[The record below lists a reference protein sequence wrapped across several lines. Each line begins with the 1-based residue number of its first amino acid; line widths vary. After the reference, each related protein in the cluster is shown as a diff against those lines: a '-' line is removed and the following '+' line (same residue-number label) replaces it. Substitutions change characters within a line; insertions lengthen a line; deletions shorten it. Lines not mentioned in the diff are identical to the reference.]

1 MIHQLIK
8 PFAYLF
14 YLFLFFQIGSGCT
27 STKTHKPMDDFAP
40 DSIANLLVEVEN
52 GTIFEYYEDG
62 LYEVR
67 NSMGERIGG
76 GPYKYEK
83 IDGINAKI
91 EYSDLRRITI
101 NFLNSNFGYYK
112 WNTPPYSSGRFEI
125 ISHKQKGPTSFEE
138 ALDYV
143 FDIGKRSKKNLS
155 PQSLPLGVYRF
166 FIQTQERP
174 SKKGILFFITI
185 NENGQYNFEQRHE
198 NPSPPHTSH
207 YRYSKKGAQ
216 KAELILDGFDKETFY
231 LTYQNT
237 DAGIFMKKS
246 ASSDRIFE
254 GIFLKE

>member
-1 MIHQLIK
+1 
-8 PFAYLF
+8 
-14 YLFLFFQIGSGCT
+14 
-27 STKTHKPMDDFAP
+27 MDDFAP

-101 NFLNSNFGYYK
+101 NFHNSNFGYYK
-112 WNTPPYSSGRFEI
+112 WNTPPYNSGRFEI

-143 FDIGKRSKKNLS
+143 FGIGKRSKKNLS
-155 PQSLPLGVYRF
+155 PQSLPQGIYRF
-166 FIQTQERP
+166 FIHTQEKP
-174 SKKGILFFITI
+174 VKKGILFFITI
-185 NENGQYNFEQRHE
+185 KEDGQYNFEQQHE
-198 NPSPPHTSH
+198 NAMAPHTSS
-207 YRYSKKGAQ
+207 YEYLKTSQR
-216 KAELILDGFDKETFY
+216 KAELVLNGFDQEIFY
-231 LTYQNT
+231 LIYQDT
-237 DAGIFMKKS
+237 ASGTFTKRS

>member
-40 DSIANLLVEVEN
+40 DSIANLLVEVED
-52 GTIFEYYEDG
+52 GTMIEYFEDG
-62 LYEVR
+62 QYEVQNR
-67 NSMGERIGG
+67 MGQRIYGLRYT
-76 GPYKYEK
+76 YKK
-83 IDGINAKI
+83 IDGTNAII
-91 EYSDLRRITI
+91 EYSDLNSVTLNFI
-101 NFLNSNFGYYK
+101 NPNFGFYK
-112 WNTPPYSSGRFEI
+112 YNTPPYNSGRFEI
-125 ISHKQKGPTSFEE
+125 ISHKQKGPNSFEE
-138 ALDYV
+138 ALNYV
-143 FDIGKRSKKNLS
+143 FDMGKRSKKNLS

-216 KAELILDGFDKETFY
+216 KAELILDGFDKESFY
-231 LTYQNT
+231 LTYQNM
-237 DAGIFMKKS
+237 DAGIFMKRS